1 MALKFRRGT
10 TAQKSGSLAI
20 GEPYINYD
28 LQTLQIG
35 TDQGD
40 VTLSTTSPTA
50 TSAVA
55 SISASN
61 FVSSSYLHVVNDANI
76 KGNVT
81 IGGTIQIGDQSS
93 DTINVVASLSSSL
106 IPQADNTYDL
116 GSLTKVWRDLY
127 ISTGS
132 IKMVSN
138 GTVVSVLS
146 NTANGFTLDQGVI
159 ANGNSSFGTSSAAVT
174 SITGSL
180 KVSGSLSVVGASRFD
195 RDILIGSSANDS
207 EKITVG
213 FGPGT
218 FASHQGSNLAVGP
231 QNLASLTPNYNTQVG
246 VYNTAVGYSN
256 LLSVSTG
263 SFNTT
268 LGGDAGAGAAA
279 GVEHTTL
286 VGYSA
291 GKFIAGGYHTLLG
304 SKAGQTLNNG
314 TANIGIGYNTL
325 STNRLNAS
333 SGYNIV
339 MGIESGNNLDGSSNN
354 NIIIGNYSGPQ
365 SVIDESNKLYIG
377 HQGWPLI
384 TGSLE
389 QGNLSLNI
397 NGATYVSGALSAS
410 TLTGIGNVSAY
421 SYSVDLRLKSSGTDL
436 TALSSSI
443 YQTDATQ
450 SNNITT
456 AQNSA
461 NGAFASASAYSASA
475 AVVAQTNAN
484 SAAGAFASA
493 SAYSSSAATSFSAS
507 LASQTALSAS
517 IASTDSVQS
526 NNISTV
532 SASAWG
538 AFQSASSYSASA
550 ATALNSY
557 SSSAATTDSA
567 SKAQYT
573 SFSAS
578 AATTYAQLN
587 VANTFNANQ
596 IVSGSLTITGNVT
609 IQGSSSLQNITASAV
624 SIGTNTV
631 LLNTNNPAIR
641 YGGISVIDSGSSAST
656 GSLLWDSTN
665 NVWIYTNPSGST
677 YVSARLISGPQSQTQ
692 GSEPGLT
699 NGTLPV
705 AVGDDHI
712 GDSIVTQTGGNTIN
726 VAGAVSASTFTGLG
740 NLSSYSTSVDS
751 RIVTNTNSA
760 AGAYASASAYS
771 ASAAIVA
778 QTNANSAAGAY
789 ASASAY
795 SSSAAT
801 SFSASLANVTA
812 ISSSFAANTITI
824 NGVAVALGGTLTQ
837 AQTIN
842 GAIST
847 SAQVDHNS
855 TTNYDAN
862 KHVDHTTVSI
872 TAGSGMSGGGTIAAS
887 RTLTLDTSS
896 AHFVSGARAGLSV
909 VDTTGASGI
918 DLTYN
923 AGLGTLSG
931 VLANSSVT
939 INGSS
944 VSLGGSLTTAQ
955 VLAGAISSS
964 AQVSGLSILYNSMSI
979 AGTSTALGGTISA
992 ATIGNAIGAF
1002 SSSAQIDHNSTTNY
1016 VANKHIDHTSVS
1028 ITAGS
1033 GLSGGGDISST
1044 RTLTLD
1050 TGSAHFISGTRGT
1063 ISNGTGVSYSAG
1075 VISIGQAVATTSA
1088 VTFASVTAT
1097 GDIVAYST
1105 SDKRH
1110 KNNIQPITDALA
1122 KVTKLNGVTWEWN
1135 DDVDDVTK
1143 QTPKTGLIAQEVQE
1157 VLPEVVKEREDGFL
1171 ALDYSKTIGLLVE
1184 AIKEQQ
1190 QQIHSL
1196 TLEIQNLK
1204 KNNSI

>member
-10 TAQKSGSLAI
+10 TAQKSGSLAV

-61 FVSSSYLHVVNDANI
+61 FVSSSYLHVTNNAEI

-138 GTVVSVLS
+138 GVVIQTLS
-146 NTANGFTLDQGVI
+146 TTANGFQVDQGII

-180 KVSGSLSVVGASRFD
+180 RVSGSLTTIGTAKFD

-207 EKITVG
+207 EKITIG

-231 QNLASLTPNYNTQVG
+231 QNLASLTPNYNTQAG
-246 VYNTAVGYSN
+246 VYNTAVGYGN

-263 SFNTT
+263 SFNTA
-268 LGGDAGAGAAA
+268 LGANAGMSAAA
-279 GVEHTTL
+279 GAQHNTM
-286 VGYSA
+286 VGYTA
-291 GKFIAGGYHTLLG
+291 GKFIAGGYHTLIG
-304 SKAGQTLNNG
+304 SNAGQTLNNG
-314 TANIGIGYNTL
+314 TANIAIGYNTL

-339 MGIESGNNLDGSSNN
+339 MGVDSGNNLDGSSNN

-389 QGNLSLNI
+389 QGNLSLGI

-461 NGAFASASAYSASA
+461 NGAFASASAYSSSL
-475 AVVAQTNAN
+475 QT
-484 SAAGAFASA
+484 
-493 SAYSSSAATSFSAS
+493 
-507 LASQTALSAS
+507 S
-517 IASTDSVQS
+517 I
-526 NNISTV
+526 
-532 SASAWG
+532 
-538 AFQSASSYSASA
+538 
-550 ATALNSY
+550 
-557 SSSAATTDSA
+557 SA
-567 SKAQYT
+567 SKAEYT

-578 AATTYAQLN
+578 AASTLSSVSGAVATSISASNAEHTAYSASAASALNTYSGSAATALSN
-587 VANTFNANQ
+587 ASASAYSTFAKLSGGNTFTGNQ
-596 IVSGSLTITGNVT
+596 TVTGSVYVSGNFIV
-609 IQGSSSLQNITASAV
+609 QGSSSLQNITASAV
-624 SIGTNTV
+624 SIGTNKV
-631 LLNTNNPAIR
+631 ILNTDNPGVR
-641 YGGISVIDSGSSAST
+641 FGGLSVIDSGSSAST

-665 NVWIYTNPSGST
+665 NVWLYQNPDGAG
-677 YVSARLISGPQSQTQ
+677 YASARLISGPKNS
-692 GSEPGLT
+692 GSLGNESGLT
-699 NGTLPV
+699 VGQVPV

-712 GDSIVTQTGGNTIN
+712 GDSIISASVSKVTIAGDLDVTGN
-726 VAGAVSASTFTGLG
+726 VSASTLSGIG
-740 NLSSYSTSVDS
+740 NVTAYSTSVDL
-751 RIVTNTNSA
+751 RLLINSQSA
-760 AGAYASASAYS
+760 WGAFQSASA
-771 ASAAIVA
+771 
-778 QTNANSAAGAY
+778 
-789 ASASAY
+789 
-795 SSSAAT
+795 
-801 SFSASLANVTA
+801 FSQSCST
-812 ISSSFAANTITI
+812 NTITI

-842 GAIST
+842 GAYSS
-847 SAQVDHNS
+847 SAQIDHNA

-862 KHVDHTTVSI
+862 KHIDHTAVSV
-872 TAGSGMSGGGTIAAS
+872 TAGSGLSGGGTIAAT
-887 RTLTLDTSS
+887 RTITLDTSS
-896 AHFVSGARAGLSV
+896 VHFLSGSRAGLSV

-955 VLAGAISSS
+955 VLAGAYSSS

-992 ATIGNAIGAF
+992 ATIGNAIGAY
-1002 SSSAQIDHNSTTNY
+1002 SSSAQIDHNATTNY
-1016 VANKHIDHTSVS
+1016 VANKHIDHTAVS

-1033 GLSGGGDISST
+1033 GMSGGGDISTT

-1050 TGSAHFISGTRGT
+1050 TASVHFVTGSRATLT
-1063 ISNGTGVSYSAG
+1063 AGTGVTYNNTLGIIA
-1075 VISIGQAVATTSA
+1075 IGQAVATSSDVRFNSIGVGVAASA
-1088 VTFASVTAT
+1088 TPGRIDAA
-1097 GDIVAYST
+1097 GDVVAYSS
-1105 SDKRH
+1105 SDKNF
-1110 KNNIQPITDALA
+1110 KENIKPIENPIEKIRKISGNTYDWKAEL
-1122 KVTKLNGVTWEWN
+1122 KDVHGYEGNDVGV
-1135 DDVDDVTK
+1135 
-1143 QTPKTGLIAQEVQE
+1143 IAQEIEE
-1157 VLPEVVKEREDGFL
+1157 VLPQIVTTRDNGYKAVKYEKL
-1171 ALDYSKTIGLLVE
+1171 VALLIEGM
-1184 AIKEQQ
+1184 KEQQ
-1190 QQIHSL
+1190 LQIEQL
-1196 TLEIQNLK
+1196 RLEVEGLK
-1204 KNNSI
+1204 KNNSL